1 MRVRSARFYRLTLPF
16 KSSYKH
22 HLAERTENETIVLR
36 LRSEAKHKGLGECI
50 PRSYLTGETVSQAED
65 ALNGSLVGDFVGR
78 EITSWGQLRGLL
90 RDHGDRAEREGKLA
104 AFAAVDLALV
114 DLWAREQGLPVAA
127 ALGGVKRWLFEYSG
141 PISAGSS
148 WKTRK
153 RALMFRVFG
162 FNQVK
167 FKAGYDGD
175 IDALR
180 MVRRILGPRVDIRVD
195 ANCAWSREEALEKI
209 RAMNGSSVTCVEQ
222 PVAGGDLEGLAWLAE
237 RSPVPIMADESLTG
251 LESARRL
258 AELDAPVMFNV
269 RLAKCGGYVRSM
281 AIVELARKKGL
292 GWQLGCLVGETGIL
306 SMAGRH
312 FAAATADY
320 RYLEGSYGPHFLRH
334 DVVKGRVGF
343 GWRGRAR
350 LIEALGLGL
359 VLHRGAIKRFCHQ
372 TSETEVSRPAKTG
385 VNGDSDGENA

>member
-1 MRVRSARFYRLTLPF
+1 MRVRAARFYRLTLPF

-22 HLAERTENETIVLR
+22 HLAERTENETIALR

-50 PRSYLTGETVSQAED
+50 PRTYLTGETVSEAEE
-65 ALNGSLVGDFVGR
+65 SLSGPLLQDFVGL
-78 EITSWGQLRGLL
+78 EVNSWGQLSGLL
-90 RDHGDRAEREGKLA
+90 RDYGDRAERDGRLA
-104 AFAAVDLALV
+104 AFAAVDMAMI
-114 DLWAREQGLPVAA
+114 DLWAREKRQPVAA
-127 ALGGVKRWLFEYSG
+127 VLGGIKRWLFEYSG

-153 RALMFRVFG
+153 RALMFKIFG
-162 FNQVK
+162 FRQVK
-167 FKAGYDGD
+167 FKVGYEGD
-175 IDALR
+175 IDSLR
-180 MVRRILGPRVDIRVD
+180 LARKILGSRVDIRVD
-195 ANCAWSREEALEKI
+195 ANCAWEREEALEKI
-209 RAMNGSSVTCVEQ
+209 RAMSESSITCVEQ
-222 PVAGGDLEGLAWLAE
+222 PVAAEDIEGLGWLAE

-251 LESARRL
+251 LDSARRI
-258 AELDAPVMFNV
+258 AELGAPVMFNV
-269 RLAKCGGYVRSM
+269 RLAKCGGYIRSM
-281 AIVELARKKGL
+281 AIVELARKHNL

-350 LIEALGLGL
+350 LVEEAGLGL

-372 TSETEVSRPAKTG
+372 TAETEVSCPAKSEG
-385 VNGDSDGENA
+385 MGDSAGENA